1 VQTHEDNLKRL
12 VAQLPFA
19 TMKTGVGAILLPR
32 REGLAPVHPWR
43 PDNAQLLSSF
53 GAFGSSIVHIFIFRG
68 ANNLYKWM
76 DYLINMLLRNI

>member
-1 VQTHEDNLKRL
+1 MHEDNLKRL

-53 GAFGSSIVHIFIFRG
+53 GAFGSLFI
-68 ANNLYKWM
+68 
-76 DYLINMLLRNI
+76 YLFFEEQTIYTNGWII

>member
-1 VQTHEDNLKRL
+1 MHEDNLKRL

-19 TMKTGVGAILLPR
+19 TMKTGVGAILLLR

-53 GAFGSSIVHIFIFRG
+53 GAFGSSFI
-68 ANNLYKWM
+68 
-76 DYLINMLLRNI
+76 YLFFEEQTIYTNGWII